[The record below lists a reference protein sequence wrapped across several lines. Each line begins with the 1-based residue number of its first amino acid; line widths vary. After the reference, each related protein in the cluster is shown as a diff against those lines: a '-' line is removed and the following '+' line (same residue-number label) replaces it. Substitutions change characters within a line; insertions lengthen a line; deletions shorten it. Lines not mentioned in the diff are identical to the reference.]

1 MNISIHIQFQVVHKK
16 SLFEGEGVNLPTQI
30 VSPSYPWEVY
40 IFSGEGGPSYP
51 NLKTRCLW
59 EIFSFGRGTILTQTW
74 SLSPDRVYLPDMSG
88 PVQLLILLTESFNIK
103 LPLCQRQ
110 VQNFPKMG
118 GTNPKV
124 ETPAYYLAKFCRKM
138 HENGENWTGEDISIS
153 HCVIIAPLL
162 RGEPRMV

>member
-1 MNISIHIQFQVVHKK
+1 
-16 SLFEGEGVNLPTQI
+16 
-30 VSPSYPWEVY
+30 
-40 IFSGEGGPSYP
+40 
-51 NLKTRCLW
+51 
-59 EIFSFGRGTILTQTW
+59 
-74 SLSPDRVYLPDMSG
+74 MSG

-138 HENGENWTGEDISIS
+138 HENGGKLDRGGHIDQ
-153 HCVIIAPLL
+153 PL
-162 RGEPRMV
+162 RDYRTIVKGRT